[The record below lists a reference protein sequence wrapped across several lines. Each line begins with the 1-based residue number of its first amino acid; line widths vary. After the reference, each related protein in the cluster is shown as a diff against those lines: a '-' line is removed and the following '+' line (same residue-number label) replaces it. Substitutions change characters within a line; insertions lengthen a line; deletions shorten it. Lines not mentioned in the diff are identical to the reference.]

1 MQDKEVVFAVVEKA
15 DPPARP
21 YKETLV
27 LCFSCAVERSDH
39 GEQIY
44 TVYSTKGEWPSACDQ
59 CGKRIIL

>member
-1 MQDKEVVFAVVEKA
+1 MQDKEVVFAVVEGTGA
-15 DPPARP
+15 D
-21 YKETLV
+21 KETLV